1 MSSWF
6 SDNGEPTAVLP
17 DNHLRREA
25 ERLVPPVVVRND
37 RVVGAHRAAAPPS
50 RPPQKADWR
59 LTSLSPQVHGGP
71 PRQLAP
77 APPTRMA
84 STRTE
89 RRRHRGLLVR
99 LIVFLAGVALAA
111 WLIQGLV
118 AQPFSVR
125 GAMMAPTIQPGDKIL
140 VLKSALAGDDIH
152 AGQIVV
158 VRPARFLACAVAGA
172 SSGDLVLRVV
182 ALPGQQI
189 SSHGSTIIVDGRP
202 LRERGWY
209 DPRFG
214 QVGSTAIPPTT
225 LGRNQYFVLGDNRAD
240 ACDSRVFGPVSKS
253 SIVGNAIAIVVRG
266 GHVFLRTL

>member
-25 ERLVPPVVVRND
+25 ERLVSPVVVRND
-37 RVVGAHRAAAPPS
+37 RVAGAHRATAPPA

-59 LTSLSPQVHGGP
+59 LASLSPQVHGAP
-71 PRQLAP
+71 ARQLAA
-77 APPTRMA
+77 APPTRVA

-99 LIVFLAGVALAA
+99 LLVFVAGVALAA

-140 VLKSALAGDDIH
+140 VLKSALADGHIH
-152 AGQIVV
+152 AGQVVV
-158 VRPARFLACAVAGA
+158 VRPARFLACTVAGG

-182 ALPGQQI
+182 ALPGQEI
-189 SSHGSTIIVDGRP
+189 SSRGSTIIVDGRP
-202 LRERGWY
+202 LHERGWY

-214 QVGSTAIPPTT
+214 PVGSTPIPPTT
-225 LGRNQYFVLGDNRAD
+225 LARNQYFVLGDNRAE